1 MTEITISVD
10 TSQDFQQIF
19 ISEEYSSGYS
29 YDVPKGLSINDA
41 IIKALRNYLEF
52 ETKRWRF

>member
-19 ISEEYSSGYS
+19 ISEECSSGCS
-29 YDVPKGLSINDA
+29 YDIPKGLSINDA
-41 IIKALRNYLEF
+41 IVKALRNYLEF
-52 ETKRWRF
+52 ETKIN